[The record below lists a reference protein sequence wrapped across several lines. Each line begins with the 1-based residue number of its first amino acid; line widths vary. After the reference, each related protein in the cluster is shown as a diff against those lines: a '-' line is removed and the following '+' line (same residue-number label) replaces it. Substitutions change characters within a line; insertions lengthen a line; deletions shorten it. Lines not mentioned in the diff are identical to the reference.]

1 MTDSTFTPNAHV
13 VASIEEAVKT
23 SATVYASLREAAQ
36 FAAPELDLS
45 KALGES
51 VREVRNN
58 YSEYF
63 AGDHNLQAVFSDF
76 LTLHY
81 AADSAVSFERK
92 RGKEV
97 EEVHTTAEQAV
108 QMSKHDM
115 RKAAKEVRE
124 SEGEGRSTG
133 GGRKPRTPEAKS
145 GTAKNLTISAESAIE
160 NLLKSDAGVQA
171 LREILRASGWRMS
184 KLRSK

>member
-1 MTDSTFTPNAHV
+1 MTESTFTPNARV
-13 VASIEEAVKT
+13 VASIQEAVKT

-63 AGDHNLQAVFSDF
+63 AGDHNLQAVFTDL

-124 SEGEGRSTG
+124 NEGEGRKSG

-145 GTAKNLTISAESAIE
+145 GTTKNLTTSAASAIE
-160 NLLKSDAGVQA
+160 NLLKSEAGIQA
-171 LREILRASGWRMS
+171 LRELLKANGYQLRKVA
-184 KLRSK
+184 K

>member
-1 MTDSTFTPNAHV
+1 MSKSTFTPNAQV
-13 VASIEEAVKT
+13 VSSIEEAVAT
-23 SATVYASLREAAQ
+23 SHSVYGSLRLAAQ
-36 FAAPELDLS
+36 FAAPELDLD
-45 KALGES
+45 KPLGES

-63 AGDHNLQAVFSDF
+63 AGDHNLQAVFNDF

-81 AADSAVSFERK
+81 AADTAVSFERK

-133 GGRKPRTPEAKS
+133 GGRKPRTPEAKP
-145 GTAKNLTISAESAIE
+145 GTAKNLTTSAASAIE
-160 NLLKSDAGVQA
+160 NLLKSEAGIQA
-171 LREILRASGWRMS
+171 LRELLKAKGYQLRKVA
-184 KLRSK
+184 K